1 MSISAVGSQAA
12 IAAQQLVNMRSQ
24 FDGLEQ
30 QLSSGQKSTNYAG
43 LGTGSGVTV
52 GLNAQLSAIGAFD
65 NSINMVT
72 TRIGL
77 MSNALTSMTQV
88 ANTVQ
93 SAIDNANPP
102 ATSGSAGIAQE
113 TAQGSLGQLLD
124 LLNTQSGGHY
134 LFSGTATNQPATD
147 TIDHILNGN
156 GAQAGLTQLISERNQ
171 ADLGD
176 GLGRL
181 GISNGGTAVSV
192 AEDAGPFGLKLG
204 SVNSNLTNATVTGP
218 TGSPASMSVD
228 FSGGNP
234 NPGDNITLNF
244 NLPDG
249 TSANIT
255 LTATTTSPPGT
266 NQFTIG
272 ATPTDTTTNFQTALT
287 SAVSTLAATS
297 LSAASAV
304 TASNEFFNADANNP
318 PQRVDGPPFDTATGM
333 VAGTAANTVIW
344 YTGDTGAGA
353 ARDTAT
359 ARVDPSLVVSYGARA
374 NEDALRS
381 LVQNVAT
388 LAAVNI
394 SSSNPNAVSL
404 SSALNQRLTAN
415 LNNSSGGQTITDIET
430 QLAMAQNAAT
440 DAQSRHSQ
448 TSATL
453 NDYLQNIT
461 GVSNEEVGTEL
472 LTLQTRMQASMQATS
487 MLFQTSLVN
496 YIK

>member
-12 IAAQQLVNMRSQ
+12 LAVQQLVNMRAQ
-24 FDGLEQ
+24 FDELQ
-30 QLSSGQKSTNYAG
+30 RKLSTGQKSANYAG

-77 MSNALTSMTQV
+77 MSNALSSMTTV

-93 SAIDNANPP
+93 SAINHATPP
-102 ATSGSAGIAQE
+102 STAGSADIARQ
-113 TAQGSLGQLLD
+113 TAYGSLGQLLD
-124 LLNTQSGGHY
+124 LLNAQSGSHY
-134 LFSGTATNQPATD
+134 LFSGNATD
-147 TIDHILNGN
+147 QPPTDTLNHILSGN

-181 GISNGGTAVSV
+181 SITNGGTAVSV
-192 AEDAGPFGLKLG
+192 AEDAGTFGFKLG

-218 TGSPASMSVD
+218 SGSPASLSVD
-228 FSGGNP
+228 FSAGNP
-234 NPGDNITLNF
+234 NAGDNITLNF

-249 TSANIT
+249 TSENIT
-255 LTATTTSPPGT
+255 LTATTASPPGA

-272 ATPTDTTTNFQTALT
+272 ATPTDTTTSFETALS
-287 SAVSTLAATS
+287 SAVGKLAATS

-304 TASNEFFNADANNP
+304 AASNEFFDADANNP

-359 ARVDPSLVVSYGARA
+359 ARVDPSLAVSYGARA

-388 LAAVNI
+388 LAAVQI
-394 SSSNPNAVSL
+394 SSSDPNAVGL
-404 SSALNQRLTAN
+404 
-415 LNNSSGGQTITDIET
+415 
-430 QLAMAQNAAT
+430 
-440 DAQSRHSQ
+440 
-448 TSATL
+448 
-453 NDYLQNIT
+453 
-461 GVSNEEVGTEL
+461 
-472 LTLQTRMQASMQATS
+472 
-487 MLFQTSLVN
+487 
-496 YIK
+496 